1 MLIWRALPSACVLAL
16 SLPVASQ
23 LVDGLPTEHTTR
35 IAPGGWVDLDTG
47 LVLPKRVF
55 AAAEADLVFDRD
67 GSGFYLDVPGGAVA
81 TPESETVAPPLEAF
95 VRERQRLDLR
105 AARSWFVRTD
115 HQSVARVP
123 LHVVDPYSTSS
134 AVLTWVITPPRAA
147 EFWPGPDQLTA
158 TWRGDALIVRWKAEE
173 ARFLVRF
180 KAGDREGALSVH
192 APEVEIPDARG
203 AGQCHVEVRGLRA
216 RGVVTLPASLV
227 RFGADQ
233 PAQRGE
239 VVFQDR
245 WYDATGGLSLRRG
258 EVATDDAD
266 VVFYL
271 YGVYAPGGGV
281 QKVGAGDDA
290 FRALAAMPATGY
302 LPSYG
307 RLDAWDVL
315 AVRIADGRLAK
326 LILVPNDGSDLRS
339 GMRVR
344 SVFLPDGRD
353 RCLPA
358 PVDGA
363 FARRAEGV
371 RLTWAP
377 VEGAVRYRIETGGRP
392 ARETTAALHVLADL
406 TADRFHRVA
415 VVAIDALGGES
426 DPCHIDAHTFG
437 EGYRVGTFR
446 LPGDGRTGW
455 CLANE
460 EAVAAGEAMLD
471 AVVCNRAGNTSFA
484 LDTPHGSAPAGGLA
498 FGEFPA
504 VGDPRPFGTRYD
516 ADARERARSV
526 FLLRTSGGA
535 LASVRIR
542 VWSHEPEFDYVLRL
556 R

>member
-1 MLIWRALPSACVLAL
+1 MLILRVLPSTFVLAL

-23 LVDGLPTEHTTR
+23 LVDGLPTEHTAR

-47 LVLPKRVF
+47 LVLPKPVF
-55 AAAEADLVFDRD
+55 AEVEADLVFDRD
-67 GSGFYLDVPGGAVA
+67 GGGFYLDFPGGAVA
-81 TPESETVAPPLEAF
+81 THASESVAPPLEEF
-95 VRERQRLDLR
+95 MRGRQRLDFQ

-115 HQSVARVP
+115 QQSVARVT
-123 LHVVDPYSTSS
+123 LHVVDPHSTSS

-158 TWRGDALIVRWKAEE
+158 TWRGDALLVRWKPEE

-180 KAGDREGALSVH
+180 KVGDREGALTVH
-192 APEVEIPDARG
+192 SGEVEIPDARG
-203 AGQCHVEVRGLRA
+203 AGPCRVEVRGLRA

-233 PAQRGE
+233 PARRGE
-239 VVFQDR
+239 VVFQGR

-290 FRALAAMPATGY
+290 FRALSTLPATGY

-326 LILVPNDGSDLRS
+326 LFLVPNDGRDLTR

-344 SVFLPDGRD
+344 CVFLPDGRD

-358 PVDGA
+358 PLDCA
-363 FARRAEGV
+363 FARGAAGI

-377 VEGAVRYRIETGGRP
+377 VEGAVRYRIETGARP
-392 ARETTAALHVLADL
+392 AHETAETRQVLADL
-406 TADRFHRVA
+406 AADRLHRVA

-446 LPGDGRTGW
+446 LPGDGRAGW
-455 CLANE
+455 CFATAT
-460 EAVAAGEAMLD
+460 AVAVGEATLD
-471 AVVCNRAGNTSFA
+471 AVVCNRAGNASFA

-516 ADARERARSV
+516 ADARERARGV

-542 VWSHEPEFDYVLRL
+542 VWGHEPEFDYVLRL

>member
-1 MLIWRALPSACVLAL
+1 MPIHNAMPVAFSLAL

-23 LVDGLPTEHTTR
+23 LVDGLPTEHVTR

-67 GSGFYLDVPGGAVA
+67 GSGFYLDFPGGAVTTQA
-81 TPESETVAPPLEAF
+81 SETVAPPLDAF
-95 VRERQRLDLR
+95 VRERQRLDFR
-105 AARSWFVRTD
+105 AALSWFVRTD
-115 HQSVARVP
+115 QQSVARVT
-123 LHVVDPYSTSS
+123 LHVVNPYSTSS

-147 EFWPGPDQLTA
+147 EFWPGPEQLTA
-158 TWRGDALIVRWKAEE
+158 TWRGDALLLRWKGEE

-180 KAGDREGALSVH
+180 EVGDREGALTVH
-192 APEVEIPDARG
+192 SPEVEIPDARG
-203 AGQCHVEVRGLRA
+203 ARSCRVEVRGLRA

-233 PAQRGE
+233 PARRGE
-239 VVFQDR
+239 VAFPDR

-290 FRALAAMPATGY
+290 FRALAALPVAGY

-358 PVDGA
+358 PERGT
-363 FARRAEGV
+363 FARGAEGV
-371 RLTWAP
+371 QLTWAP

-392 ARETTAALHVLADL
+392 ARETTETRLVLVELAP
-406 TADRFHRVA
+406 DRLHRVA

-426 DPCHIDAHTFG
+426 DRCHIDAHTFG

-446 LPGDGRTGW
+446 LPGDGSEGW
-455 CLANE
+455 CFATAT
-460 EAVAAGEAMLD
+460 AVAAGEAELD
-471 AVVCNRAGNTSFA
+471 AVVCNRAGNASFA
-484 LDTPHGSAPAGGLA
+484 LETPHGSARAGGLA

-504 VGDPRPFGTRYD
+504 VGDPRPFGARYD
-516 ADARERARSV
+516 ADARERTREV